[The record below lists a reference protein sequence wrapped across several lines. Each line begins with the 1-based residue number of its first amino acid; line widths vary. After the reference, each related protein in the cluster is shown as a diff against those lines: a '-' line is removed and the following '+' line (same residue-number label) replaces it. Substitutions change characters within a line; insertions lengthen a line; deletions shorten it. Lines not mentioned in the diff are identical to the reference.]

1 MSGYEL
7 MNLTTGDFTT
17 TSDIIYKVYVLPKDT
32 DIYRGDTRL
41 YNDFNKPQ
49 GTPEKGAGEDGP
61 NIFTKE
67 NNFFTM
73 FQQEAKM
80 YGVPYKYTTKETYNL
95 LAIDNHDENTTFFN
109 NAPDNIKTI
118 LSNNYGWSTNK
129 RNSDGDEDQ
138 KVADYICSLGLDGYA
153 SQPMESVR
161 PRPNLPS
168 EIMLCDSIN
177 KVDNQGIMEPTKE
190 EINSHLDKY
199 KNRTSAAVKTKVRP
213 SGNSSSRV
221 FDSPGPRTTTGSVPF
236 AGFGSPTSPGTPTG
250 SVPFAGFGSPTSPGT
265 PNINTNLFGFSPRK
279 GGKRTNKKRKT
290 KRSRKTHKKRK
301 SKKTRKTKK

>member
-1 MSGYEL
+1 MFKYQV
-7 MNLTTGDFTT
+7 MNLTTADFTH
-17 TSDIIYKVYVLPKDT
+17 TSGKYKIYVLPKNT
-32 DIYRGDTRL
+32 NIYRGDTRL

-49 GTPEKGAGEDGP
+49 GTPEKGVGEDGP
-61 NIFTKE
+61 KIFTKN

-73 FQQEAKM
+73 FQKEAKM
-80 YGVPYKYTTKETYNL
+80 YGVPYEYTTKKKYNL
-95 LAIDNHDENTTFFN
+95 LAIDNHDENTTFFK
-109 NAPDNIKTI
+109 NAPHNIKTI

-153 SQPMESVR
+153 SQQMESVGHR
-161 PRPNLPS
+161 PKLPS

-177 KVDNQGIMEPTKE
+177 KVGNPTIMGPTKE
-190 EINSHLDKY
+190 EINSHLDEY
-199 KNRTSAAVKTKVRP
+199 ITRTRAAVKTKVRP
-213 SGNSSSRV
+213 SGKGSSRV
-221 FDSPGPRTTTGSVPF
+221 FDSPSPGTPTGSVPF

-265 PNINTNLFGFSPRK
+265 PNINANLFGDSPTI

>member
-1 MSGYEL
+1 MSKYQV
-7 MNLTTGDFTT
+7 MTLTTADFTH
-17 TSDIIYKVYVLPKDT
+17 TSGKYKIYVLPKNT
-32 DIYRGDTRL
+32 NIYRGDTRL

-49 GTPEKGAGEDGP
+49 GTPEKGVGEDGP
-61 NIFTKE
+61 KIFTKN

-73 FQQEAKM
+73 FQKEAKM
-80 YGVPYKYTTKETYNL
+80 YGVPYEYTTKQKYNL
-95 LAIDNHDENTTFFN
+95 LAIDNHDENTTFFK

-177 KVDNQGIMEPTKE
+177 KVGNPTIMGLTKE
-190 EINSHLDKY
+190 EINSHLDEY
-199 KNRTSAAVKTKVRP
+199 SYRTSAAVKTKVRP
-213 SGNSSSRV
+213 SGK
-221 FDSPGPRTTTGSVPF
+221 GSVPF
-236 AGFGSPTSPGTPTG
+236 AGFGSPTSPGTPKG

-265 PNINTNLFGFSPRK
+265 PDIKANLFEYSPTK

>member
-7 MNLTTGDFTT
+7 MTLTTGDFTT
-17 TSDIIYKVYVLPKDT
+17 TSGIIYKVYVLPKDT

-80 YGVPYKYTTKETYNL
+80 YGVPYKYTTKEKYNL
-95 LAIDNHDENTTFFN
+95 LAIDNHDENTTFFK

-153 SQPMESVR
+153 SQPMESVP

-168 EIMLCDSIN
+168 EIMICDSIN

-199 KNRTSAAVKTKVRP
+199 KNRTSAAVKPKAKR

-221 FDSPGPRTTTGSVPF
+221 FDSPGPGTKGSVPF
-236 AGFGSPTSPGTPTG
+236 AGFGSPTSPGTPKG
-250 SVPFAGFGSPTSPGT
+250 SVPFAGYDSPSPGT